1 MKKILVTD
9 SVNEKC
15 SEKLSSA
22 GFEVKY
28 QTNILMEDLLKIIPN
43 LNLLVVRSSTQVG
56 AELISKMENMELIG
70 RAGARVD
77 NIDVLGVTRKGI
89 LVMNTPGGNIIS
101 AAEHTMAILLAM
113 AKKFLRQTFRFT

>member
-1 MKKILVTD
+1 
-9 SVNEKC
+9 
-15 SEKLSSA
+15 
-22 GFEVKY
+22 
-28 QTNILMEDLLKIIPN
+28 
-43 LNLLVVRSSTQVG
+43 
-56 AELISKMENMELIG
+56 MENMELIG

>member
-1 MKKILVTD
+1 MKKVLITD
-9 SVNEKC
+9 SVDKKC
-15 SEKLSSA
+15 SEILSSA

-89 LVMNTPGGNIIS
+89 LVMNTPGGNTIS